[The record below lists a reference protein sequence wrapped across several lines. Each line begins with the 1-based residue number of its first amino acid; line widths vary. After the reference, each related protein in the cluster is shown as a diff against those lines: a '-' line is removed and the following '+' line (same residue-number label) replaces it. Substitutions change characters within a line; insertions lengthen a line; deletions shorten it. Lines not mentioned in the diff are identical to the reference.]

1 LEKIEFKVR
10 NIHCGGCVKTIQSAL
25 LSVPGVQSVEID
37 IPTGRVCVQGDN
49 LNGDPLSVMMA
60 MVAKLTELG
69 YPRV

>member
-1 LEKIEFKVR
+1 MEKIEFKVR

-25 LSVPGVQSVEID
+25 RSMPGVQSVEID

-49 LNGDPLSVMMA
+49 LGTDQQVTML
-60 MVAKLTELG
+60 AKLTELG

>member
-1 LEKIEFKVR
+1 MEKIEFKVK

-25 LSVPGVQSVEID
+25 RSVSGVQSVEID

-49 LNGDPLSVMMA
+49 LNDDQLAAMMT
-60 MVAKLTELG
+60 KLTELG